1 MSSQTRSPRT
11 ARAGRL
17 VRRLALPVV
26 AGLVLVGCAG
36 TPHHSAAP
44 ATTARNGPPSSS
56 APTRGPVN
64 VYAHDGV
71 GMFAPPAAHA
81 PYLLYVPESAGDG
94 VDVVDPVKMKII
106 AHYKTGLDPQHVVPS
121 WDEKT
126 LYSTN
131 DLSNTLTPFDPLTG
145 RPKGPNIRVDDPYN
159 MYFTPD
165 GRHAIIVA
173 EARQHLD
180 FRDPHTFALDKR
192 LVVSCPGIDHGDFSA
207 DGSFAIFSCEFGGKM
222 VKVDLRTE
230 TVAGYLTLPGSSTQ
244 DVKLSPDGK
253 IFYAAD
259 MYLGGVHLIS
269 AATFRQVGFVK
280 TGKDAHGLYISR
292 DGRDLYVSN
301 RGAGSVS
308 VIDVA
313 TNKVVQ
319 VWKIPGGGSPD
330 MGNVSPDGKTL
341 WLSGRY
347 NATVYAISTVDGSVR
362 QIHVPNKP
370 HGLCVWP

>member
-1 MSSQTRSPRT
+1 MLAGCGGTHAAARHSPT
-11 ARAGRL
+11 TT
-17 VRRLALPVV
+17 
-26 AGLVLVGCAG
+26 G
-36 TPHHSAAP
+36 TTTSSAAP
-44 ATTARNGPPSSS
+44 SAVPTGPNGQ
-56 APTRGPVN
+56 VD

-71 GMFAPPAAHA
+71 GMLAPAAAHA

-94 VDVVDPVKMKII
+94 VDVVNPITMTII

-131 DLSNTLTPFDPLTG
+131 DLANTITPFNPLTG
-145 RPKGPNIRVDDPYN
+145 KPDGPNIPVDDPYN

-165 GRHAIIVA
+165 GKHAIIVA

-180 FRDPHTFALDKR
+180 FRDPHTFALQKR
-192 LVVSCPGIDHGDFSA
+192 VVVNCPGIDHGDFSA
-207 DGSFAIFSCEFGGKM
+207 DGSFAIFSCEFAGKI
-222 VKVDLRTE
+222 VKIDLRTE

-244 DVKLSPDGK
+244 DVKLSPNGK
-253 IFYAAD
+253 IFYIAD

-269 AATFRQVGFVK
+269 ADTFRQVGFVK

-292 DGRDLYVSN
+292 DGKDLYVSN

-313 TNKVVQ
+313 TNTVVKV
-319 VWKIPGGGSPD
+319 WTIPGGGSPD
-330 MGNVSPDGKTL
+330 MGNVSPDGTTL

-347 NATVYAISTVDGSVR
+347 NAAVYAFNTTTGAVR
-362 QIHVPNKP
+362 TMHVPNKP
-370 HGLCVWP
+370 HGICVWPQPGRYSTGHTGVMR